1 MTSVCKRWL
10 CLLTALCLLALC
22 ACGQEASVPETDEPV
37 PAEEVTPTPEPIMPD
52 GPVDGDGIYDCFARA
67 MTAMIPEVTLDVS
80 KMTWEYG
87 AENDLRNIYYTVLS
101 NCPELKYTYDIQ
113 STVTDGTAV
122 CAFSYMPYKTGAYA
136 AGIPEGSI
144 PLDSLRAVMDAAQSM
159 NGTAERL
166 SIAITNPELSVESI
180 QYALAQAGY
189 GWICYDLSRD
199 GTEILAGSPV
209 GMTMEDCAAGIQESF
224 TLGQAVVEELVSEDM
239 AAREMAWV
247 LYDYIARNVS
257 YDFRYYSDRANMPYE
272 STVALGALRDGLA
285 ICGGYAQ
292 AYQTLLDL
300 AGIENYTVSGVSQG
314 EYHMWNYV
322 IIDGT
327 GYYCD
332 PTAQRGGGDSRFL
345 KTAEELDAIGG
356 YEWDRDRWPYSG
368 L

>member
-1 MTSVCKRWL
+1 M
-10 CLLTALCLLALC
+10 
-22 ACGQEASVPETDEPV
+22 
-37 PAEEVTPTPEPIMPD
+37 
-52 GPVDGDGIYDCFARA
+52 
-67 MTAMIPEVTLDVS
+67 
-80 KMTWEYG
+80 
-87 AENDLRNIYYTVLS
+87 
-101 NCPELKYTYDIQ
+101 
-113 STVTDGTAV
+113 
-122 CAFSYMPYKTGAYA
+122 
-136 AGIPEGSI
+136 
-144 PLDSLRAVMDAAQSM
+144 
-159 NGTAERL
+159 
-166 SIAITNPELSVESI
+166 
-180 QYALAQAGY
+180 
-189 GWICYDLSRD
+189 
-199 GTEILAGSPV
+199 
-209 GMTMEDCAAGIQESF
+209 
-224 TLGQAVVEELVSEDM
+224 SEDM

-345 KTAEELDAIGG
+345 KTAEELDTIGG